1 MMMHARKSMRWTL
14 TTLRILI
21 DKGRTGWGLIES
33 TAGRFSV
40 RYSNGQHSRPLYYKT
55 ARDYAEVFGGRV
67 IHRPTGRVL

>member
-1 MMMHARKSMRWTL
+1 MMRARKTL
-14 TTLRILI
+14 HWIVTTLRILI

-55 ARDYAEVFGGRV
+55 ACGYAELFGGRV
-67 IHRPTGRVL
+67 VHRATGRVL

>member
-1 MMMHARKSMRWTL
+1 MNHTRKSLSWTL

-21 DKGRTGWGLIES
+21 DKGRTGWGLVES

-40 RYSNGQHSRPLYYKT
+40 RYSNGQLSRPLYYKT

-67 IHRPTGRVL
+67 IHRATGRVL

>member
-1 MMMHARKSMRWTL
+1 MMMRARKTLHWTL

-33 TAGRFSV
+33 TTGRFSV

-67 IHRPTGRVL
+67 IHRATGRVL